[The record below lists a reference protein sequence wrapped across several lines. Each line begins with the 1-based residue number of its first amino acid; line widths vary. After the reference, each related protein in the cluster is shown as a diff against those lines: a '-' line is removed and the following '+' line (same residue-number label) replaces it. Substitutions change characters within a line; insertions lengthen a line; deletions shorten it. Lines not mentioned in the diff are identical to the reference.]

1 MAARAI
7 ARSWR
12 SSHEQLWQWIHTYV
26 HMYAYMYIYITYVYI
41 YYNISHIC
49 IYVYIF
55 WINMNDPMIHHS
67 LWLIRVYVIVVID
80 SCQFVVNRGSWW
92 IMINHG
98 YGPWLLTETRDHHPF
113 WWLNIKHVFEA
124 TNLWG
129 LHGVLMLIYAL
140 IWEWLGDFNENHQH
154 IMDLI
159 FGNLDP
165 GRNLN
170 SLTGAMADTIYW
182 ERSHEVYKPCQ
193 LYQWHP
199 IFGYIFP

>member
-26 HMYAYMYIYITYVYI
+26 HMYAYVYIYITCVYIYIHIFITIYHIYVYVYI
-41 YYNISHIC
+41 YVYIC
-49 IYVYIF
+49 VYIYIYIF
-55 WINMNDPMIHHS
+55 WINMNDSMIHHS
-67 LWLIRVYVIVVID
+67 LWLIMVYFIVVID

-98 YGPWLLTETRDHHPF
+98 YGPWLLTETWDHHPF

-129 LHGVLMLIYAL
+129 LHGVLMLIYKL
-140 IWEWLGDFNENHQH
+140 
-154 IMDLI
+154 
-159 FGNLDP
+159 
-165 GRNLN
+165 
-170 SLTGAMADTIYW
+170 
-182 ERSHEVYKPCQ
+182 
-193 LYQWHP
+193 
-199 IFGYIFP
+199 

>member
-1 MAARAI
+1 MVGFSEI
-7 ARSWR
+7 PNGLLLTRSPWSPDITRFSPSPCPGRNFAQGRCFCFHPGPWSTSSSLQRWR
-12 SSHEQLWQWIHTYV
+12 FQAHV
-26 HMYAYMYIYITYVYI
+26 RV
-41 YYNISHIC
+41 NI
-49 IYVYIF
+49 

-67 LWLIRVYVIVVID
+67 LWLIMVYVIVV
-80 SCQFVVNRGSWW
+80 
-92 IMINHG
+92 INHG